1 VSENSATSYLNTC
14 FLGSSPA
21 QAIVENVSGRQLT
34 TATAY
39 TAPHAALFTQ
49 IHQN

>member
-1 VSENSATSYLNTC
+1 MTEGSATSYLDTC
-14 FLGSSPA
+14 FLGSSRA
-21 QAIVENVSGRQLT
+21 QAIDENVPGRQLT

-39 TAPHAALFTQ
+39 TAPHAALLTQ